1 MNGMMPKLCQGL
13 YGLSHSFSHAPR
25 HNAHAPCSSSSDVDD
40 EGNPAPPLK
49 QKRRRKKRK
58 QLRWSLESVEKVN
71 GVVENEDV
79 AVKEEA
85 GVVASSEV
93 CSRKEVAVWAPVNFS
108 LDSVVHPLPNFF
120 GQNHPF
126 MTEME
131 KAAEKERLGHFEARI
146 WSLKK
151 DYAGEIEAFKTAQSL
166 SLTGTAP
173 PSPHKVN
180 GERERVNGKVGS
192 PRGTKRKHSTGLGQ
206 EDDDNDSAV
215 RRSKR
220 SRLSAEKYQHLL
232 DSFPR
237 HMPKPQPPDPPAQR
251 WRWKSVVDQLRY
263 GEKFQIQARRLAV
276 GSHYEFLIHW
286 DE

>member
-1 MNGMMPKLCQGL
+1 M
-13 YGLSHSFSHAPR
+13 
-25 HNAHAPCSSSSDVDD
+25 DD
-40 EGNPAPPLK
+40 EGSPAPPLK
-49 QKRRRKKRK
+49 QKRRRKKMK
-58 QLRWSLESVEKVN
+58 PLRRSLDSVEKLN
-71 GVVENEDV
+71 GVVENGDV

-85 GVVASSEV
+85 GVVALSEE
-93 CSRKEVAVWAPVNFS
+93 CKKEVLAVWAPVNFS
-108 LDSVVHPLPNFF
+108 LDSVVQPLPNFF

-166 SLTGTAP
+166 SLTGTPP

-180 GERERVNGKVGS
+180 GERVNGKVGS
-192 PRGTKRKHSTGLGQ
+192 PRGTKRKHSAAIGH
-206 EDDDNDSAV
+206 EDDNDNDSAV